1 MKKPALQEVTCPH
14 CHGTQSEP
22 IGMISTNCRHCGK
35 YFKLGAKTES
45 RAPARAHKET
55 REVVCMKC
63 GAPNLVAREA
73 LSTQCGRCAH
83 YIELGDKFVRGVQTA
98 KMDAYDDVFF
108 EEGCSFRGMEAT
120 GRRMEVRGKVFS
132 RLRAMEEIVA
142 KAGCNISGELRA
154 PVVRIER
161 GSTVKVQELE
171 CDRLL
176 VSGAVEVSG
185 TMKAGEIVLSDGAA
199 FSGRLNIPHSKLRVD
214 AGANVQFDS
223 IICEELTVEGKVK
236 LGSSLTAA
244 RLVVLGGGT
253 LTSPTVRA
261 AYIEVSPG
269 GLLQA
274 QIGKYVPPELPVETE
289 GEAEAGAEAA

>member
-1 MKKPALQEVTCPH
+1 MKKPALHDVTCPH
-14 CHGTQSEP
+14 CQGTQSEP

-35 YFKLGAKTES
+35 YFKVGAKA
-45 RAPARAHKET
+45 APRNAARSHKDT
-55 REVVCMKC
+55 REVICMKC
-63 GAPNLVAREA
+63 GTPNMVAREA

-83 YIELGDKFVRGVQTA
+83 YIELGDKVVRGVQTA
-98 KMDAYDDVFF
+98 KLDAHDDVIF

-142 KAGCNISGELRA
+142 KAGCNISGELHA

-161 GSTVKVQELE
+161 GSAVKVQQLE

-176 VSGAVEVSG
+176 VSGAVEVTG

-199 FSGRLNIPHSKLRVD
+199 FSGRLNIPQSKLRVD

-223 IICEELTVEGKVK
+223 ITCEELTVEGKVK
-236 LGSSLTAA
+236 LGTSLTAG

-261 AYIEVSPG
+261 ARIEVSPG

-274 QIGKYVPPELPVETE
+274 LIGKYVPPEVPKKPE
-289 GEAEAGAEAA
+289 GEAEAA